1 MNICMFGGYVQE
13 KPEVKL
19 TSGNTQVTKFDI
31 AVPRS
36 FKNKE
41 GKREYDYFSL
51 EAWGQTADLLGKYY
65 DKGAWLNV
73 RAEARIDK
81 WVDQNGNKRYSTV
94 YRVNEVFFGGQRTDG
109 GVHSAAAPITGVEMS
124 DYGAPAGNTPGGFE
138 KVADDGDLPF

>member
-36 FKNKE
+36 FKNRE

-94 YRVNEVFFGGQRTDG
+94 YRVNEVFFGGNGNRTSDG
-109 GVHSAAAPITGVEMS
+109 TVQPTTGAEMS
-124 DYGAPAGNTPGGFE
+124 GYGAPPLNSVPGNFVPLG
-138 KVADDGDLPF
+138 DYDDLPY